1 MPCDRN
7 IVKTAYQTFN
17 IILLLL
23 VSLIVS
29 AEDKLTVYAV
39 NYPLAYFAER
49 IGEDHVKVVFPIP
62 AGVDPAFWEPD
73 ANDIA
78 GFQQADVVLLNG
90 AGYAKWV
97 KRASLPRR
105 KLVNTSAAFQKD
117 YISVTGTATHQ
128 HGPGGDHSHAGTAFT
143 TWLDF
148 NQAIQQAKAI
158 QLSLEKRRPEYANVF
173 KRNYAVL
180 EKELDSLDKKIKT
193 LVAREPDKLFMASHP
208 VYQYFARRYQLNLK
222 SVMWE
227 PDVVPEG
234 HQWSELRQ
242 LLRHHPAKWMI
253 WEGAPDE
260 RSVTGLKETG
270 INSLVF
276 SPCANVPSEGDFMS
290 VMSENMLQLEKA
302 YIHNK

>member
-1 MPCDRN
+1 MN
-7 IVKTAYQTFN
+7 TKYQILN
-17 IILLLL
+17 VVLLLL
-23 VSLIVS
+23 VSLNVS
-29 AEDKLTVYAV
+29 AADKLTVYSV

-49 IGEDHVKVVFPIP
+49 IGGEHVEAVFPVP
-62 AGVDPAFWEPD
+62 HDVDPAFWEP
-73 ANDIA
+73 AAKDIA
-78 GFQQADVVLLNG
+78 TFQQADVILLNG
-90 AGYAKWV
+90 AGYARWL

-105 KLVNTSAAFQKD
+105 KLVNTSAAFKKD

-148 NQAIQQAKAI
+148 SQAIQQAKAI
-158 QLSLEKRRPEYANVF
+158 QLALEKRRPEYADVF
-173 KRNYAVL
+173 RRNYAVL
-180 EKELDSLDKKIKT
+180 ETELDNLDKKIMELMT
-193 LVAREPDKLFMASHP
+193 RDPDKLFVASHP

-227 PDVVPEG
+227 PDVVPEKY
-234 HQWSELRQ
+234 QWSELRQ

-253 WEGAPDE
+253 WEGMPDE
-260 RSVTGLKETG
+260 QSVTGLKESG

-276 SPCANVPSEGDFMS
+276 SPCANVPNEGDFMS
-290 VMSENMLQLEKA
+290 VMTENMLQLEKA

>member
-1 MPCDRN
+1 MKTRYQALY
-7 IVKTAYQTFN
+7 IVF
-17 IILLLL
+17 LLL
-23 VSLIVS
+23 SS
-29 AEDKLTVYAV
+29 AVASAADKFTVYTV

-49 IGEDHVKVVFPIP
+49 IGGEHVEVVFPVP
-62 AGVDPAFWEPD
+62 HDVDPAFWEPS
-73 ANDIA
+73 AKDIA
-78 GFQQADVVLLNG
+78 DFQQADVILLNG
-90 AGYAKWV
+90 AGYARWL

-105 KLVNTSAAFQKD
+105 KLVNTSAAFKND

-158 QLSLEKRRPEYANVF
+158 QLALEKRLPEYADVF
-173 KRNYAVL
+173 RRNFAVL
-180 EKELDSLDKKIKT
+180 ETELDNLDKQIME
-193 LVAREPDKLFMASHP
+193 LAARDPGMLFVASHP
-208 VYQYFARRYQLNLK
+208 VYQYFARRYQVNLQ

-242 LLRHHPAKWMI
+242 LLHHHPAKWMI

-260 RSVTGLKETG
+260 QSITRLRKIG
-270 INSLVF
+270 IESLVF
-276 SPCANVPSEGDFMS
+276 SPGANVPVEGDFMA
-290 VMSENMLQLEKA
+290 VMSKNIGELERA
-302 YIHNK
+302 YQ

>member
-1 MPCDRN
+1 M
-7 IVKTAYQTFN
+7 KTAYQTFN

-49 IGEDHVKVVFPIP
+49 IGGDYVKVVFPIT

-78 GFQQADVVLLNG
+78 GFQQADVILLNG

-105 KLVNTSAAFQKD
+105 KLVNTSAAFKND

-148 NQAIQQAKAI
+148 KQAIQQAKAI
-158 QLSLEKRRPEYANVF
+158 QLALEKRLPEYADVF
-173 KRNYAVL
+173 RRNFDVL
-180 EKELDSLDKKIKT
+180 ETELDNLDKQIME
-193 LVAREPDKLFMASHP
+193 LAARDPGMLFVAAHP
-208 VYQYFARRYQLNLK
+208 VYQYFSRRYQLNLQ

-227 PDVVPEG
+227 PDVIPTE
-234 HQWSELRQ
+234 HQWEELRR
-242 LLRHHPAKWMI
+242 LLRNHPAKWMI
-253 WEGAPDE
+253 WEGMPDE
-260 RSVTGLKETG
+260 QSVTGLKETG

-276 SPCANVPSEGDFMS
+276 SPCANVPVEADFMS
-290 VMSENMLQLEKA
+290 VMAENILQLEKA
-302 YIHNK
+302 YLHNK

>member
-1 MPCDRN
+1 MNTRFQVLS
-7 IVKTAYQTFN
+7 IAM
-17 IILLLL
+17 LLLFSL
-23 VSLIVS
+23 VPS
-29 AEDKLTVYAV
+29 AADKLTVYSV

-49 IGEDHVKVVFPIP
+49 IGGEHVEAVFPVP
-62 AGVDPAFWEPD
+62 PDVDPAFWEP
-73 ANDIA
+73 AEKDIA
-78 GFQQADVVLLNG
+78 TFQQADVILLNG

-117 YISVTGTATHQ
+117 YISVTETVTHQ

-148 NQAIQQAKAI
+148 SQAIQQAKAI
-158 QLSLEKRRPEYANVF
+158 QLALEKRRPEYADVF
-173 KRNYAVL
+173 RRNYAVL
-180 EKELDSLDKKIKT
+180 ETELDNLDKKIMELMT
-193 LVAREPDKLFMASHP
+193 RDPDKLFVASHP
-208 VYQYFARRYQLNLK
+208 VYQYFARRYQLDLQ

-227 PDVVPEG
+227 PDVVPEKY
-234 HQWSELRQ
+234 QWSELRQ

-253 WEGAPDE
+253 WEGMPDE
-260 RSVTGLKETG
+260 QSVTGLKESG

-276 SPCANVPSEGDFMS
+276 SPCANVPNEGDFMS
-290 VMSENMLQLEKA
+290 VMTENMLQLEKA